1 MSDDSFVQLSGSQRG
16 PLADVEPAGAI
27 DGSERIE
34 LTIVTRR
41 RAELPLDAAGV
52 PVRLTR
58 RELQHSYGADP
69 ADLELVAD
77 TLSGLGLEVTG
88 QDAGSRRVTV
98 AGTVSALA
106 ATFGAELSMVTSP
119 FPGGSERVAHRY
131 REGTLQ
137 IPAELD
143 GIVAAVVGL
152 DNRPQSRFMARR
164 ADPAAAG
171 TSYTPP
177 QVAQIYQFPAG
188 TDGTGQTIGIIE
200 LGGGYSDTDLDSYF
214 SGLGLSVPSVTA
226 QGVDGASNVPDQAP
240 NGADGEVLL
249 DIEVAG
255 SVAHGA
261 AHRGLFRAQH
271 RPGFHRRGDHRGPC
285 NADPRGG
292 EHQLGPV
299 GGLVDRSVQIRA
311 RRCVRR
317 RRGARRNR
325 VRGGRRWRQHRRR
338 HRQSAAR

>member
-1 MSDDSFVQLSGSQRG
+1 MSDESFVQLSASQRG

-41 RAELPLDAAGV
+41 RAELPVDAAGV

-143 GIVAAVVGL
+143 GIVVAVVGL

-171 TSYTPP
+171 
-177 QVAQIYQFPAG
+177 
-188 TDGTGQTIGIIE
+188 
-200 LGGGYSDTDLDSYF
+200 
-214 SGLGLSVPSVTA
+214 
-226 QGVDGASNVPDQAP
+226 N
-240 NGADGEVLL
+240 
-249 DIEVAG
+249 
-255 SVAHGA
+255 
-261 AHRGLFRAQH
+261 
-271 RPGFHRRGDHRGPC
+271 
-285 NADPRGG
+285 
-292 EHQLGPV
+292 
-299 GGLVDRSVQIRA
+299 
-311 RRCVRR
+311 
-317 RRGARRNR
+317 
-325 VRGGRRWRQHRRR
+325 
-338 HRQSAAR
+338 